1 MNPQLQARLKELN
14 LTSVFNALIPSRQK
28 EISKYLNYLKTD
40 EALQRNIE
48 KVVKMLEEK
57 RTSLW

>member
-1 MNPQLQARLKELN
+1 MPISETL

-40 EALQRNIE
+40 EALQMNIE
-48 KVVKMLEEK
+48 KVIVKLK
-57 RTSLW
+57 A